1 MAHIFNTKKR
11 ASDFCKKKNKYAKKY
26 IWKYYKRDLELA
38 NIHDGGYV
46 AYKTKK

>member
-26 IWKYYKRDLELA
+26 IWKYYKRDL
-38 NIHDGGYV
+38 GGYV